1 MYDKDHG
8 LPIPDPLLYCI
19 IPGRCPNPDA
29 CRHDVYNLT
38 VGHPNSHNAERLSW
52 ANYSLQL
59 CNFRDGYEGVLCG
72 VCSRGFGQTAPFKCN
87 RCVGFEHTVDLNT
100 APAALPGPGAI
111 SGLYFVYWLV
121 LTCWLLV
128 AVRFSKLPPDQRASI
143 PAGDIASVT
152 QAAVQMMVNTAR
164 KDPSDATVT
173 MTDQQRSAFNNDMPA
188 AAAAAQPADKYS
200 ESKSIDILK
209 VRAL

>member
-1 MYDKDHG
+1 M
-8 LPIPDPLLYCI
+8 LFR
-19 IPGRCPNPDA
+19 RCPNPDA

-38 VGHPNSHNAERLSW
+38 VRHPNSHNAERLSW

-87 RCVGFEHTVDLNT
+87 RCVGFEHAVDLST
-100 APAALPGPGAI
+100 TPTALPGPGAI

-128 AVRFSKLPPDQRASI
+128 AVRFSKLPPDQRATI
-143 PAGDIASVT
+143 PAGNIASVT
-152 QAAVQMMVNTAR
+152 QAAVHMMVNKAR
-164 KDPSDATVT
+164 KDPNDATA

-188 AAAAAQPADKYS
+188 SAAQRAKKYAQS
-200 ESKSIDILK
+200 NSIDILK
-209 VRAL
+209 VEQGSGLACWPC